1 MADPHEQQQRRRNRL
16 VRWLTRGWN
25 MPDWSALSW
34 GDRLAW
40 LIGSGF
46 GCGFSPI
53 APGTV
58 ASAAAIVWAHLV
70 FLLWP
75 GMLGTAILAEAAL
88 VVFVVGMWATGR
100 MSTAEDPD
108 PGAATL
114 DEFVGMWITF
124 LPAMAVGHW
133 TLVGFGWITLGSDD
147 WWLLLVTLMLLGVEL
162 LSFRLM
168 DIAKPWPC
176 RQLERLPGGW
186 GIMLDDVAAGVWAA
200 LLTVAIWL
208 MTVGLWSVTIL
219 AEDRF

>member
-1 MADPHEQQQRRRNRL
+1 MADPHEHRQQRRNRL
-16 VRWLTRGWN
+16 ARWLTRGWN
-25 MPDWSALSW
+25 MPDWSTLSW